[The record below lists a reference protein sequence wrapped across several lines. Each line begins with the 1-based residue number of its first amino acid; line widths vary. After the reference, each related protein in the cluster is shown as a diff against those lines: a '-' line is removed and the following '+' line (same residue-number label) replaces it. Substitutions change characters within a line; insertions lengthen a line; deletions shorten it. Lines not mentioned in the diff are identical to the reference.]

1 MCEHGTNTLVRV
13 RIPADLS
20 CSGRAKWKRMRIDAC
35 IAPLVRALQEGGVNM
50 RGSCC
55 GHGEGPG
62 SIDLEDGRTVVI
74 LSKDQARR
82 QVFIDQFHGKQ
93 PTNTKGHRP

>member
-1 MCEHGTNTLVRV
+1 MVTVCKWGTHELVRV

-35 IAPLVRALQEGGVNM
+35 IAPIVRALQESGVNM

-55 GHGEGPG
+55 GHGKKWGE
-62 SIDLEDGRTVVI
+62 IELEDGRWLIIV
-74 LSKDQARR
+74 SGGRGCDGA
-82 QVFIDQFHGKQ
+82 
-93 PTNTKGHRP
+93 